1 MRQLTAYA
9 SYCDNLGELLIG
21 RARFYNLDG
30 SPAQVFGLDNAHEHF
45 ITLGT
50 SVYTNSSGQLT
61 PQVFLGDHDYLI
73 VFDKYIGDGTMSED
87 DDPESW
93 EEQGS
98 AVDYYNTLGVEL
110 LGQTT
115 RVVKTMDDLK
125 DTQPLADDEII
136 LLLGYNTPGDK
147 PPIYYK
153 WNASVIAQDN
163 GGSVVQV
170 GEQERGRWMFI
181 ECPVSLDVRHFGA
194 FSSGYCVENTEQRY
208 AIQRAGEY
216 AHENNCGLY
225 FPADDGGIYY
235 DISGLTLYDV
245 DCNPT
250 VRVFATDDSQA
261 VINGIEKIYCGGD
274 TIGRITLT
282 NPTVRSS
289 WEGEYRNVV
298 LNPTEKLII
307 DKELYP
313 VPRIWTGIQ
322 VEMKTYCGPNATFDD
337 CIITSNGAITGSIT
351 IQNCELKTEWFSD
364 DYNWSNLYSYSNTIL
379 LQNCKDAT
387 TYVKL
392 KNKQND
398 PHYGDLG
405 EQTISN
411 VTLLSNAVAENG
423 MFTNVTIQN
432 AVELH
437 NISGTAIVSG
447 AGTLDLNAIDCWLT
461 INGNVVV
468 SRVQLRRGNLSG
480 SGQMQILQD
489 SLFEDT
495 TINKQLKTLGM
506 TLTVKRCN
514 VYASIQAQRLIL
526 HNSDIHA
533 EVSQID
539 DNGTITIDCVGNVFG
554 MTLDNVPVPAR
565 HYIHGVNTNCVVVGT
580 WANNTSTYDT
590 VHWIRLDRTNLKI
603 RDTDHN
609 YSYSGNNEPFL
620 SKYNGFNTVMKLAC
634 YRGNKDE
641 GRDIFRTT
649 GTPFIFW
656 NTYTNEI
663 FVVNRHCHWRMF
675 TVGRANPN
683 RVCRIIPRP
692 EDSEGRLESASSG
705 RRHTPIIWMWGRTY
719 SMSYSIPWCCQMAV
733 SHDTS
738 GEADYKWS
746 FEYANA
752 DHNPD
757 TSAGGNFSNGT
768 SVGFFATDPTD
779 DAENY
784 WIKYPSP
791 VAKYLYIAVEVER
804 DFKSQNNGLI
814 VQS

>member
-61 PQVFLGDHDYLI
+61 PQVFLANHDYLI

-136 LLLGYNTPGDK
+136 LLLGYNAPGDK

-163 GGSVVQV
+163 GGSIVQV

-313 VPRIWTGIQ
+313 MPRTWTGIQ
-322 VEMKTYCGPNATFDD
+322 VKMKTYCGPNATFDD

-364 DYNWSNLYSYSNTIL
+364 DYNWNNLYSYGNTIL

-447 AGTLDLNAIDCWLT
+447 VGTLDLNAIDCWLT
-461 INGNVVV
+461 INGDVVV
-468 SRVQLRRGNLSG
+468 SRIQLRRGNLSG

-489 SLFEDT
+489 SLFVDVD
-495 TINKQLKTLGM
+495 INKQLKTLGM
-506 TLTVKRCN
+506 TVTIERCRIYSYI
-514 VYASIQAQRLIL
+514 YAQDIVL
-526 HNSDIHA
+526 HNNRIYN
-533 EVSQID
+533 QID
-539 DNGTITIDCVGNVFG
+539 QIDNNGRISIDCIGNVFG
-554 MTLDNVPVPAR
+554 FVSDTFTPAR
-565 HYIHGVNTNCVVVGT
+565 HYIHGVNTDCVVVGT

-590 VHWIRLDRTNLKI
+590 IHWIRLDRTNLKI

-609 YSYSGNNEPFL
+609 YSYIGNSEPFL
-620 SKYNGFNTVMKLAC
+620 SKWNGLHTHMSLLC
-634 YRGNKDE
+634 YRGNKST

-649 GTPFIFW
+649 TVGFIFF
-656 NTYTNEI
+656 NTSTHMI
-663 FVVNRHCHWRMF
+663 SIVNRTGHWRMF
-675 TVGRANPN
+675 TVGSTACTRT
-683 RVCRIIPRP
+683 CRIIPGTVDG
-692 EDSEGRLESASSG
+692 EGYSEAGDANSRY
-705 RRHTPIIWMWGRTY
+705 TPILWMWGQSYTY
-719 SMSYSIPWCCQMAV
+719 LGATCLDAP
-733 SHDTS
+733 
-738 GEADYKWS
+738 GEATYKWS
-746 FEYANA
+746 FEAA
-752 DHNPD
+752 DTDHNPD
-757 TSAGGNFSNGT
+757 TAPGGIFNNGRD
-768 SVGFFATDPTD
+768 VGCFT
-779 DAENY
+779 AE
-784 WIKYPSP
+784 PSGAVDSHWP
-791 VAKYLYIAVEVER
+791 IYGDSTAVQRTMNIYVEVAP
-804 DFKSQNNGLI
+804 DFRSRYTL
-814 VQS
+814 S

>member
-45 ITLGT
+45 ITLGP

-61 PQVFLGDHDYLI
+61 PQVFLANHDYLI
-73 VFDKYIGDGTMSED
+73 VFDKYVGDGTMSED

-110 LGQTT
+110 LGETT

-136 LLLGYNTPGDK
+136 LLLGYSAPGDK

-153 WNASVIAQDN
+153 WDASVIAQDN
-163 GGSVVQV
+163 GGSIVQV
-170 GEQERGRWMFI
+170 GEQGRGRWMFI

-208 AIQRAGEY
+208 AIQRAGAY

-250 VRVFATDDSQA
+250 VRVFATDDSQS

-313 VPRIWTGIQ
+313 MPRIWTGIQ

-364 DYNWSNLYSYSNTIL
+364 DYNWSNLYSYGNTIL

-405 EQTISN
+405 EQAISD
-411 VTLLSNAVAENG
+411 VTLLNGAVAEN
-423 MFTNVTIQN
+423 F
-432 AVELH
+432 
-437 NISGTAIVSG
+437 SGTATLLGDAEIHNAS
-447 AGTLDLNAIDCWLT
+447 GTLTLDWSTPSELNLIDCWLT
-461 INGNVVV
+461 LVLIRSIPVNTL
-468 SRVQLRRGNLSG
+468 QLRRGQLSG
-480 SGQMQILQD
+480 AGIQVLRSVLLNDVSLEMPLNVTGGAIVFDNCEINAAVSHIGSPITETIRNCIFNSPLEISGGSTNAVVNAVWQ
-489 SLFEDT
+489 
-495 TINKQLKTLGM
+495 NNVGM
-506 TLTVKRCN
+506 CQNPLV
-514 VYASIQAQRLIL
+514 
-526 HNSDIHA
+526 
-533 EVSQID
+533 
-539 DNGTITIDCVGNVFG
+539 
-554 MTLDNVPVPAR
+554 
-565 HYIHGVNTNCVVVGT
+565 
-580 WANNTSTYDT
+580 
-590 VHWIRLDRTNLKI
+590 LDRTNL
-603 RDTDHN
+603 DPNDAHHDYVYEGN
-609 YSYSGNNEPFL
+609 SGTFL
-620 SKYNGFNTVMKLAC
+620 PSAKNAKH
-634 YRGNKDE
+634 
-641 GRDIFRTT
+641 
-649 GTPFIFW
+649 
-656 NTYTNEI
+656 TYTLTI
-663 FVVNRHCHWRMF
+663 
-675 TVGRANPN
+675 
-683 RVCRIIPRP
+683 
-692 EDSEGRLESASSG
+692 SE
-705 RRHTPIIWMWGRTY
+705 
-719 SMSYSIPWCCQMAV
+719 Q
-733 SHDTS
+733 
-738 GEADYKWS
+738 
-746 FEYANA
+746 
-752 DHNPD
+752 
-757 TSAGGNFSNGT
+757 
-768 SVGFFATDPTD
+768 TD
-779 DAENY
+779 DAQYDGHVGVGRPEGSNDIQNSCMFFLYQAMPEGQEYPDHGIPNVRMFRVGTNSFNAKVDWTVTGGSFGQVPMAFTVAPMSFGMVMKNMGNNLYHACVRSVPFSSGGVNY
-784 WIKYPSP
+784 WTIPIANFRRSP
-791 VAKYLYIAVEVER
+791 EGSWAGA
-804 DFKSQNNGLI
+804 LI
-814 VQS
+814 QGVFWFSTT